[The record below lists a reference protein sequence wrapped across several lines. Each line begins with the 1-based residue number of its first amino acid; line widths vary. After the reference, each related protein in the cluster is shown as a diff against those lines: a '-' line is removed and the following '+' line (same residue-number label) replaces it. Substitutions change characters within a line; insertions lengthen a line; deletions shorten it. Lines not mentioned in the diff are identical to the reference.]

1 MSGLLQVRDDPARLT
16 EVGFSCSTSPERK
29 GYLLVMVLSRIVVIA
44 RNVFLEVIRD
54 RILYLIALFALLMV
68 AASFLLPEVSAGA
81 QDKITLD
88 LGLAGIH
95 LLSVI
100 VAVFVGTG
108 LVNKE
113 IEKRTVLVLIAKPVS
128 RAEFLIGKH
137 LGLSAVLAVLIAAL
151 AAIFLAVVAFNGIE
165 FPLQSV
171 LISIAFMFLE
181 VVLLTAVAIMFGV
194 FTSSLLAT
202 LLTFAT
208 YLMGHLTQDLVALGE
223 LSENPA
229 LQRVTNGLFL
239 VLPDLER
246 LNLRNEAIYGMQLLP
261 DHLTMLSNV
270 LYGLIYTALLLTI
283 AILIFSRRQF

>member
-1 MSGLLQVRDDPARLT
+1 
-16 EVGFSCSTSPERK
+16 
-29 GYLLVMVLSRIVVIA
+29 MVLSRTVVIA

-68 AASFLLPEVSAGA
+68 AASVMLPEVSAGA

-171 LISIAFMFLE
+171 LLAIAFMFLE
-181 VVLLTAVAIMFGV
+181 VILITAVAIMFGV

-246 LNLRNEAIYGMQLLP
+246 LNLRNEAIYGMELLP
-261 DHLTMLSNV
+261 DPMTMLSNV

>member
-1 MSGLLQVRDDPARLT
+1 MA
-16 EVGFSCSTSPERK
+16 
-29 GYLLVMVLSRIVVIA
+29 MVLSRIVVIA

-54 RILYLIALFALLMV
+54 RILYMIALFALVMV
-68 AASFLLPEVSAGA
+68 AASVLLPEVAAGA
-81 QDKITLD
+81 QDKIVLD

-95 LLSVI
+95 LFSVI
-100 VAVFVGTG
+100 IAVFVGTG

-137 LGLSAVLAVLIAAL
+137 LGLAAVLAVLIAAL
-151 AAIFLAVVAFNGIE
+151 AAIFLAVVAINGIA
-165 FPLQSV
+165 FPLGAV
-171 LISIAFMFLE
+171 LLSIAFMFLE
-181 VVLLTAVAIMFGV
+181 VVLLTAVAIVFGV

-208 YLMGHLTQDLVALGE
+208 YLMGHLTQDLVSLGD

-229 LQRVTNGLFL
+229 LQRVTNGLYL

-246 LNLRNEAIYGMQLLP
+246 LNLRNEAIYGIELLP
-261 DHLTMLSNV
+261 DALELLSHV
-270 LYGLIYTALLLTI
+270 LYALVYTALLLTI
-283 AILIFSRRQF
+283 AVIIFSRRQF

>member
-1 MSGLLQVRDDPARLT
+1 
-16 EVGFSCSTSPERK
+16 
-29 GYLLVMVLSRIVVIA
+29 MVLSRIVVIA

-54 RILYLIALFALLMV
+54 RILYLIAIFALVMV

-151 AAIFLAVVAFNGIE
+151 AAIFLAVVAVNGIRVSPAE
-165 FPLQSV
+165 R
-171 LISIAFMFLE
+171 A
-181 VVLLTAVAIMFGV
+181 A
-194 FTSSLLAT
+194 
-202 LLTFAT
+202 
-208 YLMGHLTQDLVALGE
+208 GHRVHVSGSGAADGGGH
-223 LSENPA
+223 SCSGCSPA
-229 LQRVTNGLFL
+229 
-239 VLPDLER
+239 PC
-246 LNLRNEAIYGMQLLP
+246 
-261 DHLTMLSNV
+261 
-270 LYGLIYTALLLTI
+270 
-283 AILIFSRRQF
+283 